1 MIGPDFTFD
10 FEQRRALERLKL
22 NHRQIDAIERQIYAC
37 ATYLAPRTAA
47 TMKETRETLEAL
59 QRHLSAL
66 QRLFAYETASPAE
79 QEALTYIGRNMDL
92 TALSDFGL
100 AARKNLPVIIS
111 ATEAA
116 IEEREKEGQK
126 RDRNTTAPLHLIYR
140 ALHDYHIEA
149 SDVGAAPL
157 DTPEKFRFYPSQ
169 PSQGSQGPF
178 AKVADA
184 VYITITG
191 DGVPSRA
198 LQAFAKELRSAH

>member
-22 NHRQIDAIERQIYAC
+22 NDRQIDAIERIVPTC
-37 ATYLAPRTAA
+37 ATYLTPRKTA

-59 QRHLSAL
+59 QRHFSAL
-66 QRLFAYETASPAE
+66 QRLFVYETASPAE

-92 TALSDFGL
+92 TTLSAFGL
-100 AARKNLPVIIS
+100 TARNNIPVIVAAI
-111 ATEAA
+111 EAA
-116 IEEREKEGQK
+116 IWERERDGQK
-126 RDRNTTAPLHLIYR
+126 RDRNTTAPLHLLYR
-140 ALHDYHIEA
+140 ALHDNHIEA
-149 SDVGAAPL
+149 FEVGPAPL

-184 VYITITG
+184 VYIAITG
-191 DGVPSRA
+191 DGVPNRA
-198 LQAFAKELRSAH
+198 LQAFAKEFRSAH